1 MSFELWSVFV
11 VTETMLCIMPGPAVL
26 LVLANAISRG
36 PAKSMWA
43 SCGILAANVLYFVLS
58 ATSLG
63 AILMASYDLFFAIKW
78 IGAAYLVYL
87 GVQTFFGRTSA
98 LAVGD
103 VKMSEATGRRIF
115 ASGFTLQ
122 AANPKLLLFFSA
134 ILPQFIDTTGSVA
147 WQVTTLGL
155 TSVVIEF
162 FVLLGYGLVAGQAAR
177 WATRPRFATWTN
189 RISGTLL
196 VGAGAG
202 LAALRRN

>member
-36 PAKSMWA
+36 PVKSMWA

-87 GVQTFFGRTSA
+87 GVQTFFSRTSA

-147 WQVTTLGL
+147 WQVAILGL